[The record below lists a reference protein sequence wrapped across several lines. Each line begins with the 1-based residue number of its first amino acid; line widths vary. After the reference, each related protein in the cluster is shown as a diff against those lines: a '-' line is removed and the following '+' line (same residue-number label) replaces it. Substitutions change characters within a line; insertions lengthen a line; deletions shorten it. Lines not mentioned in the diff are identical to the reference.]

1 MSDSQVLEMPIR
13 RFWLMLNC
21 ISRISA
27 ERDMRALTIGSMSQA
42 SPETANEYR
51 QQLVLEVG
59 HVARVTQKLDREG
72 LSRLKS
78 MA

>member
-59 HVARVTQKLDREG
+59 HVARVTENLDREG

>member
-1 MSDSQVLEMPIR
+1 
-13 RFWLMLNC
+13 
-21 ISRISA
+21 
-27 ERDMRALTIGSMSQA
+27 MRALTIGSMSQA